1 MNIQNFSKP
10 APRPRIVI
18 PKSEHVRLMNLA
30 EKALEKIS
38 PVAEYLSDELS
49 RAHVVPD
56 DHCSPNVVRMGSHVT
71 YSEDATKKTRK
82 VTLVYP
88 KDADIDQNRI
98 SILTPI
104 GAALIGLSPA
114 QSIQWPSPMGG
125 MSSLTV
131 LDVKN
136 EDVADI
142 T

>member
-1 MNIQNFSKP
+1 MNTQNFSKP
-10 APRPRIVI
+10 AARPRIVI
-18 PKSEHVRLMNLA
+18 PASEHARLMSLA
-30 EKALEKIS
+30 EKALEKNS

-56 DHCSPNVVRMGSHVT
+56 NDCAPYVVRMGSHVT

-104 GAALIGLSPA
+104 GAALIGMSPT
-114 QSIQWPSPMGG
+114 QSIQWQSPAGG
-125 MSSLTV
+125 VSSLTV

-142 T
+142 S